1 VLSFLALAAILYLLG
16 WLPAGDTGRVA
27 SWVRKN
33 AIPLFAAGAVLIV
46 TRNPLLAALS
56 GMLSYPLAQKA
67 DNFAGKGQSGR
78 MSIEEAYDVL
88 GLSPGATAGQIK
100 MAHRNLMKRSH
111 PDQGGTAYLASKVN
125 EAKEVLL
132 KNVKT

>member
-1 VLSFLALAAILYLLG
+1 
-16 WLPAGDTGRVA
+16 
-27 SWVRKN
+27 
-33 AIPLFAAGAVLIV
+33 
-46 TRNPLLAALS
+46 
-56 GMLSYPLAQKA
+56 MLSYPLAQKA